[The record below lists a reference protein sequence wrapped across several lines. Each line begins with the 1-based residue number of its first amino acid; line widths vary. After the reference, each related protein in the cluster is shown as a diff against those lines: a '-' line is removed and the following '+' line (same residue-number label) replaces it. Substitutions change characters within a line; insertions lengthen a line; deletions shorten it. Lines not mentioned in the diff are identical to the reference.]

1 LPPEHETLRDGD
13 ATKRAILE
21 GLDWIMHAV
30 TNTNDVAM
38 VYLSGHGMTSDQ
50 HYRFL
55 PYDYDDDHIKFTT
68 ISDSE
73 LQDYLINIGG
83 KKIFFFDTCYSGDV
97 LRGKGPDTRPN
108 VDKFANELKAAE
120 NGIVVFTS
128 STGNELS
135 QEKDEWNNGAFTKA
149 VVEGLRG
156 AAARPEVPVI
166 MISDL
171 QGYVSRRVKELTS
184 GNQRPMMAMP
194 KTVED
199 FPIAQRLAN

>member
-1 LPPEHETLRDGD
+1 MH
-13 ATKRAILE
+13 RAK
-21 GLDWIMHAV
+21 LDWIKRAV

-38 VYLSGHGMTSDQ
+38 VFLSGHGITSPDQ

-55 PYDYDDDHIKFTT
+55 PYDYDSDRIERTT
-68 ISDSE
+68 ISNSE
-73 LQDYLINIGG
+73 LQDYLAKIGG
-83 KKIFFFDTCYSGDV
+83 KKIFFFDTCYSGAV
-97 LRGKGPDTRPN
+97 LPGKTTTTQAN
-108 VDKFANELKAAE
+108 VDKFANDLKAAE

-135 QEKDEWNNGAFTKA
+135 QERDEWNNGAFAKA

-171 QGYVSRRVKELTS
+171 QGYVSRRVKELTK

-199 FPIAQRLAN
+199 FPIAERLP

>member
-1 LPPEHETLRDGD
+1 
-13 ATKRAILE
+13 
-21 GLDWIMHAV
+21 M
-30 TNTNDVAM
+30 
-38 VYLSGHGMTSDQ
+38 
-50 HYRFL
+50 
-55 PYDYDDDHIKFTT
+55 
-68 ISDSE
+68 
-73 LQDYLINIGG
+73 
-83 KKIFFFDTCYSGDV
+83 
-97 LRGKGPDTRPN
+97 
-108 VDKFANELKAAE
+108 DKFANELKAAE

-149 VVEGLRG
+149 LVEGLRG
-156 AAARPEVPVI
+156 AAARRRLPVI

-199 FPIAQRLAN
+199 FPIAERRELSDGPLRPKADTPGHHGDPSTRPVEAKCFLLLERLFVKLTKFNGLMVLLTT

>member
-1 LPPEHETLRDGD
+1 
-13 ATKRAILE
+13 
-21 GLDWIMHAV
+21 
-30 TNTNDVAM
+30 
-38 VYLSGHGMTSDQ
+38 
-50 HYRFL
+50 L
-55 PYDYDDDHIKFTT
+55 PYDYDDNRKERTT
-68 ISDSE
+68 IADSE
-73 LQDYLINIGG
+73 LQDYLTKIGG

-97 LRGKGPDTRPN
+97 LRGRGLNTQAN

-135 QEKDEWNNGAFTKA
+135 LEKEEWNNGAFTKA

-184 GNQRPMMAMP
+184 GNQKPMMAMP

-199 FPIAQRLAN
+199 FPIAQRLN